1 MPEGFAGPRR
11 PADTVALDRVGLRR
25 GEPARARPT
34 PRSRWLVGRL
44 AAVYTDGSVL
54 LEGIPRVLTCRVR
67 SETVEIRRPGS
78 RGRLRWVQMRD
89 VAVTWEQ
96 LEMW

>member
-1 MPEGFAGPRR
+1 YARIAARHFGVDHREYYVT
-11 PADTVALDRVGLRR
+11 PADLLD
-25 GEPARARPT
+25 
-34 PRSRWLVGRL
+34 
-44 AAVYTDGSVL
+44 
-54 LEGIPRVLTCRVR
+54 GIPRVLTCRVR